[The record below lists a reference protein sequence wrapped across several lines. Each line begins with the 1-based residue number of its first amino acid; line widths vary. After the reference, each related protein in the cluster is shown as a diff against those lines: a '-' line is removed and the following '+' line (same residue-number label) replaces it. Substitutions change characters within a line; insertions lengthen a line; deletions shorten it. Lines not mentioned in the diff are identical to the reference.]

1 MSLIKLSKPSLVEQR
16 HLVNHSF
23 ERAYVVYENKPHKHW
38 WQHLLRK
45 PYHHLYLV
53 KFTGIFWIRMDFLLG
68 FTDINVL
75 PYDWHDTIN
84 DVTKDEDVKIQYME
98 VWRRPRYRVRTIFAP
113 WVLTPYQLYKY
124 CEAHNGV
131 DVKKT

>member
-1 MSLIKLSKPSLVEQR
+1 
-16 HLVNHSF
+16 
-23 ERAYVVYENKPHKHW
+23 
-38 WQHLLRK
+38 
-45 PYHHLYLV
+45 
-53 KFTGIFWIRMDFLLG
+53 MDFLLG

-84 DVTKDEDVKIQYME
+84 DITKDEDVKIQYME

-113 WVLTPYQLYKY
+113 WTCVEAAKALLGIRAWWVLTPYQLYKY